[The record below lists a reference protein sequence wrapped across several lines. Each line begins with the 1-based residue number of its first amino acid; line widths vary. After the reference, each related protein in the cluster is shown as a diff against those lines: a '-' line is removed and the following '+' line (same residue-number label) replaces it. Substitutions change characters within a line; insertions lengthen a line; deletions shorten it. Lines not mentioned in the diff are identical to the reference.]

1 MRTKDIDI
9 IMRDSVFVW
18 IALATGLLMLIPL
31 IAMQFTNE
39 VDWDLRDFIIMG
51 ALIFGTGAA
60 YVLIASFLHSKE
72 KRLAVG
78 LVLAVLFLLTWAELA
93 VGIFGTPFAGS

>member
-1 MRTKDIDI
+1 MN
-9 IMRDSVFVW
+9 DSNKYPIGKSLGVM
-18 IALATGLLMLIPL
+18 ALGTIGILAIPMV
-31 IAMQFTNE
+31 AMQFTNE